1 METDTIERADTLT
14 LSPGALFD
22 LVTGALV
29 CAGGNKETVKYSSVY
44 LVSDGETLSAR
55 ATDKFRLIIGTIS
68 APGAV
73 FAVQLTRRD
82 SERIASLCKPF
93 SKVKGSEVSLSLLD
107 GGALRV
113 AIPGE
118 LTIEVSN
125 LGDTFPDTSALL
137 GLPGVE
143 VSAIKLDAGRL
154 ATFSKVPSD
163 KSPVTLNFSGVTKP
177 VTLGI
182 NHPVIAWQALL
193 MPCK

>member
-1 METDTIERADTLT
+1 METETIERADTLT
-14 LSPGALFD
+14 LSAGALFD

-29 CAGGNKETVKYSSVY
+29 CAGGNKEPVKYSSVY

-82 SERIASLCKPF
+82 SERVTSLCKPF
-93 SKVKGSEVSLSLLD
+93 IKLKGEVSLSLLD
-107 GGALRV
+107 GGVLRV

-118 LTIEVSN
+118 GIIEVSN

-163 KSPVTLNFSGVTKP
+163 KSPVTLTFSGVTKP
-177 VTLGI
+177 VTLEI